1 MSGFDLPDNLVT
13 STPSHMNSPQHMNA
27 SDTIDTNELSNTI
40 TKNDASGPKVII
52 LMIRAFAVSI
62 VSIMLLF
69 LLNNYLNFWQQW
81 PGLPSFFS
89 HYGWFGLEA
98 LRTPLAGDQIVKGW
112 LQLLSYVGA
121 VVLAILYALWT
132 RKRPLRMD
140 VALLSG
146 FAAYII
152 RAAFWVVLIIGLVDI
167 LISFLRVEDL
177 LPSLI
182 GNDLT
187 QALGRPQFRGLY
199 VHCPLILVSFVIAV
213 FNRSLGFTWLAFLVV
228 LAEFQIVISRFVF
241 SYEQP
246 FMGDLVRFWYAALF
260 LFASAYTLVH
270 DGHVRVDVLYSRFG
284 KRSKAWTNTVG
295 TLLLGLPLGWI
306 ILVTGMWDRTSS
318 INSPLYSF
326 EVSQSGYGLY
336 VKYLMVGFLAVYAVS
351 MIIQFSSYLLDNIA
365 DLREEPGGDQ
375 LAGKS

>member
-1 MSGFDLPDNLVT
+1 MS
-13 STPSHMNSPQHMNA
+13 S
-27 SDTIDTNELSNTI
+27 SDTIDTNHLSNT
-40 TKNDASGPKVII
+40 TTMNDASGPTVII
-52 LMIRAFAVSI
+52 LLIRAVAISI
-62 VSIMLLF
+62 VAVMLLF
-69 LLNNYLNFWQQW
+69 LFNNYLNFWQQW

-89 HYGWFGLEA
+89 HHGWFGLEA
-98 LRTPLAGDQIVKGW
+98 LPTPLADDLNTKGW
-112 LQLLSYVGA
+112 LQLLSYLGA
-121 VVLAILYALWT
+121 VALAILYVLWT
-132 RKRPLRMD
+132 RKQPLRVD

-152 RAAFWVVLIIGLVDI
+152 RAAFWVVLIVGFVDI
-167 LISFLRVEDL
+167 IISFLRVEDL

-182 GNDLT
+182 GDDLT
-187 QALGRPQFRGLY
+187 QALGRPHFRGLY
-199 VHCPLILVSFVIAV
+199 VHCPLILLSFVIAV

-270 DGHVRVDVLYSRFG
+270 DGHVRVDVLYSRFS
-284 KRSKAWTNTVG
+284 KRNKAWTNTVG

-306 ILVTGMWDRTSS
+306 ILVTGMWDKTSS
-318 INSPLYSF
+318 INSPLHSF

-351 MIIQFSSYLLDNIA
+351 MIIQFSSYLLDNVA
-365 DLREEPGGDQ
+365 DLRQEPGGDQ

>member
-1 MSGFDLPDNLVT
+1 MS
-13 STPSHMNSPQHMNA
+13 S
-27 SDTIDTNELSNTI
+27 SDTTDTNDSPDTTI
-40 TKNDASGPKVII
+40 KNDTSGQKATI
-52 LMIRAFAVSI
+52 LAIRAFAVSI
-62 VSIMLLF
+62 VAIMLLF
-69 LLNNYLNFWQQW
+69 LFNNYLNFWQQW
-81 PGLPSFFS
+81 PGLPSLFA
-89 HYGWFGLEA
+89 HHGWFGLEA
-98 LRTPLAGDQIVKGW
+98 LRTPLEGQQITKGW
-112 LQLLSYVGA
+112 LQLLSYLGA
-121 VVLAILYALWT
+121 VALVCLYVLRT
-132 RKRPLRMD
+132 RARPLRAD
-140 VALLSG
+140 ADLLSR

-152 RAAFWVVLIIGLVDI
+152 RASFWVVLIIGCVDI
-167 LISFLRVEDL
+167 LISFLRVENL
-177 LPSLI
+177 LSPLI
-182 GNDLT
+182 GDELT
-187 QALGRPQFRGLY
+187 EALGRPQFRGLY
-199 VHCPLILVSFVIAV
+199 VHYPLILLSFIIAI

-228 LAEFQIVISRFVF
+228 LAEFQIVISRFIF

-270 DGHVRVDVLYSRFG
+270 EGHVRVDVLYSRFG

-306 ILVTGMWDRTSS
+306 ILMTGMWDKTSS

-365 DLREEPGGDQ
+365 DLRQEPGGDQ

>member
-1 MSGFDLPDNLVT
+1 MS
-13 STPSHMNSPQHMNA
+13 S
-27 SDTIDTNELSNTI
+27 SDTIDNNDLPDTTKKNT
-40 TKNDASGPKVII
+40 ASGPNVTI
-52 LMIRAFAVSI
+52 LAIRAFAVSI
-62 VSIMLLF
+62 VAIMLLF
-69 LLNNYLNFWQQW
+69 LFNNYLNFWQQW
-81 PGLPSFFS
+81 PGLPSFFA
-89 HYGWFGLEA
+89 HHGWFGLEA
-98 LRTPLAGDQIVKGW
+98 LRTPLVGEQITKGW
-112 LQLLSYVGA
+112 LQLLSYLGA
-121 VVLAILYALWT
+121 VALVCLYVLRT
-132 RKRPLRMD
+132 RTRTLRAD
-140 VALLSG
+140 AALLSA

-152 RAAFWVVLIIGLVDI
+152 RASFWVVLIIGCVDI

-177 LPSLI
+177 LSPLI

-187 QALGRPQFRGLY
+187 EALGRPQFRGLY
-199 VHCPLILVSFVIAV
+199 VHYPLILLSCVIAI

-228 LAEFQIVISRFVF
+228 LAEFQIVISRFIF

-270 DGHVRVDVLYSRFG
+270 EGHVRVDVLYSRFG

-306 ILVTGMWDRTSS
+306 ILMTGMWDKTSS
-318 INSPLYSF
+318 INSPLHSF

-365 DLREEPGGDQ
+365 DLRQEPGGDQ

>member
-1 MSGFDLPDNLVT
+1 M
-13 STPSHMNSPQHMNA
+13 
-27 SDTIDTNELSNTI
+27 
-40 TKNDASGPKVII
+40 
-52 LMIRAFAVSI
+52 
-62 VSIMLLF
+62 
-69 LLNNYLNFWQQW
+69 
-81 PGLPSFFS
+81 
-89 HYGWFGLEA
+89 
-98 LRTPLAGDQIVKGW
+98 
-112 LQLLSYVGA
+112 
-121 VVLAILYALWT
+121 LAILYVLWT
-132 RKRPLRMD
+132 RKRPLRVD

-152 RAAFWVVLIIGLVDI
+152 RAAFWIVLIIGLVDI
-167 LISFLRVEDL
+167 IISFLRVENL
-177 LPSLI
+177 LSPLV
-182 GNDLT
+182 GDDLT
-187 QALGRPQFRGLY
+187 QALGRPHFRGLY
-199 VHCPLILVSFVIAV
+199 VHCPLILLSFVIAI

-270 DGHVRVDVLYSRFG
+270 DGHVRVDVLYSRFN

-306 ILVTGMWDRTSS
+306 ILVTGMWDKTSS
-318 INSPLYSF
+318 INSPLHSF

-365 DLREEPGGDQ
+365 DLRQEPGGDQ